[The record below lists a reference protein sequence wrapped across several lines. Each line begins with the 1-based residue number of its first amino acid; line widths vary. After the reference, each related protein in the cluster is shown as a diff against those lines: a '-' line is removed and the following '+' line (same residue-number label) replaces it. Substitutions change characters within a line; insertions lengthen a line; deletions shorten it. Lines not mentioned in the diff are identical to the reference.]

1 MLNNNFK
8 KYLRINETQQ
18 VSEKQDPHCSENMCK
33 CLRTFSVGSF
43 NLNIRIFLLSKR
55 NIHTP
60 VYLRTYKIKNK
71 NVFKDDEQL
80 QSSTVHAGK
89 I

>member
-1 MLNNNFK
+1 M
-8 KYLRINETQQ
+8 
-18 VSEKQDPHCSENMCK
+18 
-33 CLRTFSVGSF
+33 GSF

-60 VYLRTYKIKNK
+60 VYLRMYKVKNK
-71 NVFKDDEQL
+71 NVFFKDDEQL

>member
-1 MLNNNFK
+1 M
-8 KYLRINETQQ
+8 
-18 VSEKQDPHCSENMCK
+18 SK

-43 NLNIRIFLLSKR
+43 NLNIRMFLLSKR

-60 VYLRTYKIKNK
+60 VYLRTYQIKNK
-71 NVFKDDEQL
+71 NVFFKDDEQL
-80 QSSTVHAGK
+80 QSSTVHVGK